1 MIKRGV
7 KRNRIMQNINRK
19 QNPWEEKIEARSEE
33 LHKIYTEKKLYPDD
47 LGVWSQ
53 KHLKDIN
60 LSLYRADNVYV
71 WQTRNVKAENYL
83 VSFLLTKL
91 KDDANLL
98 GLLNEDGKFGVS
110 SYEFMGVTVSRD
122 LLDSV
127 LEINFLIK
135 MIGRETLS
143 QSKVLDIGAG
153 YGRLA
158 KNLAKVFPEI
168 HIGCIDSIPI
178 STAIS
183 EFYLKDE
190 IASKQ
195 IEVLDLTQIK
205 SIAEK
210 KYDLAVN
217 VHSFSEMSLASV
229 ENWVKLLNEAEIQRV
244 FVVPNPKDLKL
255 NSGEDFSS
263 IFLKYGYS
271 IETRID
277 KYPRGIPEQHLLY
290 PASYFY
296 LVRK

>member
-1 MIKRGV
+1 VIKRGAE
-7 KRNRIMQNINRK
+7 RNRIKKNLIRK
-19 QNPWEEKIEARSEE
+19 KNPWEEKIEARSEE
-33 LHKIYTEKKLYPDD
+33 LHRIYIEKNLYPDD

-53 KHLKDIN
+53 KHLQGID
-60 LSLYRADNVYV
+60 LSFFRADNVYV

-83 VSFLLTKL
+83 VSYLLTKIE
-91 KDDANLL
+91 DDANLF
-98 GLLNEDGKFGVS
+98 GLLHEDGNFGANTF
-110 SYEFMGVTVSRD
+110 EFMGITISRD
-122 LLDSV
+122 LLDSI

-135 MIGRETLS
+135 MIGRDTLS
-143 QSKVLDIGAG
+143 RSKVLDIGAG

-158 KNLAKVFPEI
+158 KNLAKVFPDI
-168 HIGCIDSIPI
+168 SIGCIDSIPI

-195 IEVLDLTQIK
+195 IEILDLTRIN
-205 SIAEK
+205 SIAENN
-210 KYDLAVN
+210 YDLAVN
-217 VHSFSEMSLASV
+217 IHSFSEMSLASV
-229 ENWVKLLNEAEIQRV
+229 ENWIKVLDEAEIQRV

-271 IETRID
+271 IETRTD
-277 KYPRGIPEQHLLY
+277 KYPSGIPEQHLLY
-290 PASYFY
+290 AASYFY